1 MDGVPR
7 LGVRVLKLG
16 LQAIYRYVTSPLY
29 ARSWDATPAIVA
41 KYALFSGPILSHKVE
56 SQPQS
61 ASDQCENEHKI

>member
-1 MDGVPR
+1 MGFPAWG
-7 LGVRVLKLG
+7 LEFSSWGCKLYIDT
-16 LQAIYRYVTSPLY
+16 LPHRCT